1 MRDTELMKFVFTKP
15 PPDIKPM
22 LAEFR
27 SSVEESL
34 DLPLTLNLYESQFH
48 ARDDGALD
56 FSSTSS
62 CFQLVGKDHVFGLK
76 DTQLLLNPERN
87 QRLRGVYDKYGVGDV
102 EVIPN
107 SLLKNV
113 GYFKWN
119 LKLYLQNL

>member
-1 MRDTELMKFVFTKP
+1 MKFVFTKP

-119 LKLYLQNL
+119 LKLCLQNL